1 MAMTTE
7 MAERVAKLPTWA
19 REHIKR
25 LEIQGE
31 PAAKEISL
39 LRREVERLKAV
50 VLQQADR
57 INAMHEMFQC
67 AAKGGNEV
75 AQAVQKIVEDW
86 IVFGTPEESSC
97 SGANKQ

>member
-7 MAERVAKLPTWA
+7 MAERVAKLPAWA
-19 REHIKR
+19 REHIKH
-25 LEIQGE
+25 LEVQGE
-31 PAAKEISL
+31 PAAEEIVR
-39 LRREVERLKAV
+39 LRREIERLKAV
-50 VLQQADR
+50 VRRQEDR

-86 IVFGTPEESSC
+86 IVFGIPEEP
-97 SGANKQ
+97 A